1 MEVPNLSLDT
11 AYINN
16 KFYLLEFQAIYF
28 GTVGH
33 WKSNCYFKKSDN
45 EWIKV
50 DEKLDLEKVYVDSI
64 VSFIR
69 KNYPKS
75 GF

>member
-1 MEVPNLSLDT
+1 MKVPDLSLDI

-33 WKSNCYFKKSDN
+33 WKSNCYFKKSEK

-50 DEKLDLEKVYVDSI
+50 DEKLNLEKVYVDSI

-69 KNYPKS
+69 KNYTK
-75 GF
+75 